1 MLLSVRAMSRSSL
14 VRVAQRDA
22 APTAHSSPSAPA
34 DRALQVQT
42 WGGQHSMAW
51 RSMAWHCMAWSSMA
65 QYGSAWHGTAWHSSN
80 VSRARAGMA
89 PLSQHSP
96 RCWDGFG
103 LSLCFPTPVLT
114 SSVRTV
120 FSSHLLSPNFHLI
133 RYYRL
138 IKLARN

>member
-1 MLLSVRAMSRSSL
+1 MLLSVLAMSRSSL
-14 VRVAQRDA
+14 VRVARRDA

-51 RSMAWHCMAWSSMA
+51 HCMA

-89 PLSQHSP
+89 PLSQHCP

-133 RYYRL
+133 HYYRL